1 MRFIMQEILK
11 TLSNLRINP
20 VNEEF
25 DLQMEI
31 AKLFDATGIEYEKEC
46 ILGPRNRVDFYV
58 GGIVIEIKKGKPNK
72 QQVTNQLRRYAQFSD
87 VKGIILV
94 VEKNLDIPKE
104 INGKPCV
111 SFGLN
116 KLWGIAL

>member
-1 MRFIMQEILK
+1 MKRIIEALNK
-11 TLSNLRINP
+11 LRINP
-20 VNEEF
+20 VNEEY
-25 DLQMEI
+25 DLQREI
-31 AKLFDATGIEYEKEC
+31 GIILTDAKISYENEC
-46 ILGPRNRVDFYV
+46 RLGPRNRVDFLTFRE
-58 GGIVIEIKKGKPNK
+58 GIAIEVKKGKPNK
-72 QQVTNQLRRYAQFSD
+72 RQVITQLQRYAAFLR

-104 INGKPCV
+104 INGKPCI

>member
-1 MRFIMQEILK
+1 MEKVVSTLK
-11 TLSNLRINP
+11 TLRINP

-25 DLQMEI
+25 DLQNKI
-31 AKLFDATGIEYEKEC
+31 AAALTEAGINFEKEC
-46 ILGPRNRVDFYV
+46 WLGPRNRVDFLTFKD
-58 GGIVIEIKKGKPNK
+58 GIAIEVKKGKPNK
-72 QQVTNQLRRYAQFSD
+72 RQVIDQLRRYASFD
-87 VKGIILV
+87 RVKGIILV
-94 VEKNLDIPKE
+94 VEKNLDVPAI

>member
-1 MRFIMQEILK
+1 MRMQEILK
-11 TLSNLRINP
+11 ALSNLRVNP
-20 VNEEF
+20 VDEEYE
-25 DLQMEI
+25 LQIEI
-31 AKLFDATGIEYEKEC
+31 ATQLCLAGINFHREYK
-46 ILGPRNRVDFYV
+46 LGPRNRVDFITYD
-58 GGIVIEIKKGKPNK
+58 GIVIEVKKGKPAK
-72 QQVTNQLRRYAQFSD
+72 YQVIDQLIRYASFIK

-94 VEKNLDIPKE
+94 VEKNLDIPRE